1 VTPARRPRR
10 TAGRRTR
17 PSWASV
23 YLRRLIEEALVDA
36 YGEDEQHGAFLVMLE
51 DRVACPFTALVVG
64 EEVDVRGFDW
74 AGASHEIVALC
85 RRKGHTYRVSVTAL
99 QWAGRRPGGAE
110 WLDAYRAW
118 LKGTNGT

>member
-1 VTPARRPRR
+1 MP
-10 TAGRRTR
+10 GDG
-17 PSWASV
+17 
-23 YLRRLIEEALVDA
+23 AL
-36 YGEDEQHGAFLVMLE
+36 FVMLE

-74 AGASHEIVALC
+74 AGASQEIVALC

-99 QWAGRRPGGAE
+99 QWAGRRPAGTE

-118 LKGTNGT
+118 LKGTNGTYSPGHHGHEPRMCSARRRGQCCSTGFRDSRQ